1 MSSEFKFEENAIIT
15 GEGYGWFFDIRQ
27 RMVVRVALG
36 APVMAYPQAEDD
48 RGRIIVET
56 KSGSMVYV
64 EKDRIFYLCEH

>member
-48 RGRIIVET
+48 
-56 KSGSMVYV
+56 
-64 EKDRIFYLCEH
+64 